1 MKNVGKFVERFGKG
15 IRGYGVVLGVV
26 VAVLLVVSVVKQCND
41 GATVQVPGNDVSVV
55 DGGVDAGLDASVE
68 E

>member
-26 VAVLLVVSVVKQCND
+26 VAVLLVVSVVRQCND
-41 GATVQVPGNDVSVV
+41 GATVQVPGDNV